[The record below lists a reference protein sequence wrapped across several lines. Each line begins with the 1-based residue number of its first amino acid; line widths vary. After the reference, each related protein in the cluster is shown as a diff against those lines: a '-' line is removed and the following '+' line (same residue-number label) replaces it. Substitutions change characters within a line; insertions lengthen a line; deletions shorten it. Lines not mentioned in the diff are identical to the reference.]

1 MRKKSKYYGLY
12 ANTLDKIK
20 WTISLTKYH
29 KIDIKKWKNHLS
41 LLVIFLNESII
52 LKPTKKTPGP
62 DAFTVEYFIFK
73 KEIASIF

>member
-1 MRKKSKYYGLY
+1 M
-12 ANTLDKIK
+12 
-20 WTISLTKYH
+20 TKYH

-62 DAFTVEYFIFK
+62 DAFTVEYFTFK